1 MAIENNKKSDLAAD
15 FDDSPNAN
23 LDTLTVESLHT
34 TNFPARSESIGRL
47 RIDIQQLRSRWSGL
61 EKEIKAREALTEK
74 LNRRLTDT
82 QWKLEHAESEQSTK
96 EAENFALRS
105 SLKDKLSLLTSVEKE
120 AKQVSETVESGNSL
134 IQELQSRIDEQQ
146 STIDKLSEQNRMF
159 VEKKKDA
166 LAALENKEEQIVKLK
181 TDASFGD
188 SDSLSQ
194 DHALST
200 LRKELGSALL
210 EIDHL
215 RASLHSDRAPER
227 RENNRRI
234 NDQGDLIFQN
244 QQEINTLKTQIVR
257 TESYADELR
266 TRLQDTTT
274 RSGDEQHRR
283 NQLEISLRQVCT
295 QVQDL
300 KEQLENESLVAN
312 SLREKNDAIQ
322 RGFETEVKKVRGE
335 LGTTEQTLAGLE
347 SLSEQLASELIDNQS
362 YRLALESQLKDTETE
377 SQKTIGGLTRK
388 LNRLEV
394 ANKDIERQIEN
405 KDNAIAALLNELATR
420 SRTIESAGETDNVI
434 HEIDGRLS
442 GSAERKSNTA
452 RDPVARLLIG
462 NVEGQELQFPLFKDR
477 LTIGRTAHNDIQL
490 KAHFI
495 SRRHALIVTE
505 DGESRIVDWG
515 SKNGVYVND
524 SRVAEQT
531 LRNGD
536 IVSIGTAEFRYEE
549 RLKR

>member
-1 MAIENNKKSDLAAD
+1 MAIENNKNSNLAAD
-15 FDDSPNAN
+15 YDDSPNAN
-23 LDTLTVESLHT
+23 LDTLIVESLQT
-34 TNFPARSESIGRL
+34 TDFPARSESIGRL
-47 RIDIQQLRSRWSGL
+47 RFDIQQLRSRWSGL

-82 QWKLEHAESEQSTK
+82 QWKLAHAESAQSTK
-96 EAENFALRS
+96 EAENSSLRS

-120 AKQVSETVESGNSL
+120 AKKVSETVESGKSL
-134 IQELQSRIDEQQ
+134 IQELQNRIDEQQ
-146 STIDKLSEQNRMF
+146 TTIDKLSEDNRIF
-159 VEKKKDA
+159 VKKKKDA
-166 LAALENKEEQIVKLK
+166 LAALADKEEQIVNLK
-181 TDASFGD
+181 SDASSGD

-200 LRKELGSALL
+200 LRNELGDALQ
-210 EIDHL
+210 EIAQL
-215 RASLHSDRAPER
+215 RVSLHSDRAPER
-227 RENNRRI
+227 RETNRRI
-234 NDQGDLIFQN
+234 NDQDDLILLH
-244 QQEINTLKTQIVR
+244 QQEINTLKIQIVR

-274 RSGDEQHRR
+274 RSGNEQHRR

-300 KEQLENESLVAN
+300 KEQLENESLVGN
-312 SLREKNDAIQ
+312 DLRKENDAM
-322 RGFETEVKKVRGE
+322 RRDFEVEVRKVRGE
-335 LGTTEQTLAGLE
+335 LGSTEQTLAGQE
-347 SLSEQLASELIDNQS
+347 SLSQQLASDLIDNQG
-362 YRLALESQLKDTETE
+362 YRLALESQLKDTEAE
-377 SQKTIGGLTRK
+377 NQKTIGGLSQK
-388 LNRLEV
+388 LNGLEV

-420 SRTIESAGETDNVI
+420 SHTIDSAGETEQVI
-434 HEIDGRLS
+434 HAIDGRMS
-442 GSAERKSNTA
+442 GSAERKSSTA

-477 LTIGRTAHNDIQL
+477 LTIGRTAQNDIQL

-505 DGESRIVDWG
+505 NGQSRIVDWG